1 MKIYLV
7 IENVD
12 VGRGY
17 IPSDIHGAFKSKE
30 KAEELKNKLL
40 DEYDWFE
47 FQERWEVIYVREMEL
62 QE

>member
-7 IENVD
+7 IEDVD
-12 VGRGY
+12 VGPGY
-17 IPSDIHGAFKSKE
+17 IPSDIHGVFKSKE
-30 KAEELKNKLL
+30 KAEELKIKLL

>member
-40 DEYDWFE
+40 DEYEWLG
-47 FQERWEVIYVREMEL
+47 QKPWEVFYVNEMEL